1 MKVRQ
6 TIIDDS
12 SSSKPTY
19 PDRKKKTEY
28 LQGSRPSDDLDD
40 ENEESEEDEDDMLI
54 KRMIYLTQFDMTI
67 NIYGIET
74 IVKGRRFVE
83 KPSAHFE
90 HGIVINKGMEPSM
103 RFPNVD
109 IEAWFLDEEYRDIQ
123 YQSLL
128 EKLEENGFKVIL
140 I

>member
-28 LQGSRPSDDLDD
+28 LQGSGSSVDLDD
-40 ENEESEEDEDDMLI
+40 ENEEGDEEEDMLI

-74 IVKGRRFVE
+74 IVKDRRFVE

-109 IEAWFLDEEYRDIQ
+109 IEAWFLDEEYRDTQ

-128 EKLEENGFKVIL
+128 EKLEENGFNIL
-140 I
+140 SV

>member
-12 SSSKPTY
+12 SSSKPAY

-28 LQGSRPSDDLDD
+28 LQGSGSSADLDD
-40 ENEESEEDEDDMLI
+40 ENEEGDEEDDMLI
-54 KRMIYLTQFDMTI
+54 KRMIYLTQFNMAI

-128 EKLEENGFKVIL
+128 EKLEENGFDIL
-140 I
+140 SV

>member
-28 LQGSRPSDDLDD
+28 LQGSGSSADLDD
-40 ENEESEEDEDDMLI
+40 ENEEGDDEDDMLI
-54 KRMIYLTQFDMTI
+54 KRMIYLTQFDMAI

-74 IVKGRRFVE
+74 IVKDRRFVE

-109 IEAWFLDEEYRDIQ
+109 IEAWFLDEEYRNTQ

-128 EKLEENGFKVIL
+128 EKLEENGFDIL
-140 I
+140 SV

>member
-28 LQGSRPSDDLDD
+28 LQGSGSSVDLDD
-40 ENEESEEDEDDMLI
+40 ENEEGDEEDDMLI
-54 KRMIYLTQFDMTI
+54 KRMIYLTQFDMAI

-74 IVKGRRFVE
+74 IVKDRRFVE

-128 EKLEENGFKVIL
+128 EKLEENGFDIL
-140 I
+140 SV